1 MSGPRPLGCTWCGH
15 HPLSIGY
22 QPDEAPW
29 SEGME
34 LAGFECPACGAGWDA
49 SGVQTSGPSVPR
61 GRWMP
66 EGAGLLRAL
75 GLYGKHIS
83 TERPRTPLEEA
94 AYGGP
99 GVEGGSGL
107 LVGWAVDDRTV
118 THGDQSETWEQ
129 VPFVA
134 VDWGMCWGLL
144 PGTTVTI
151 RDATDTEAAA
161 LAEAGLA

>member
-1 MSGPRPLGCTWCGH
+1 MP
-15 HPLSIGY
+15 
-22 QPDEAPW
+22 
-29 SEGME
+29 
-34 LAGFECPACGAGWDA
+34 
-49 SGVQTSGPSVPR
+49 SGVAIGREKR
-61 GRWMP
+61 GQCCRLRDWRR
-66 EGAGLLRAL
+66 AGLVSADIGGGFSVLPGFAGGGMCGRQRGGVGDHL
-75 GLYGKHIS
+75 QDDMC
-83 TERPRTPLEEA
+83 
-94 AYGGP
+94 GGP